1 MNLMANIL
9 IQVIIAFLA
18 GSLLLGLHR
27 KVMARV
33 QKRPGPPIV
42 QQLLHSLKFFFKETA
57 IPKTVSKI
65 FYIGIVFTLALIW
78 IVGVI
83 AGPVA
88 HDSLLI
94 IFAVYAVYKI
104 VEHNAGSSSG
114 SPYGKLSCVRAV
126 LSAATELPLF
136 AAIIFVYLITG
147 SMNIGEIINYQSVH
161 DPLIF
166 SIPLAALMF
175 FMLIIT
181 KSPYSPFAITKDKAL
196 VSGFETEHFGFLRG
210 FMLFSE
216 SIAWYVLLWVFL
228 TIFFGPLNAVGYL
241 IGMIA
246 ITFIT
251 GFINATTPVLSPNH
265 SVMALITVGAICFF
279 GTIIMIFG
287 GVVL

>member
-1 MNLMANIL
+1 MNLMAEIL
-9 IQVIIAFLA
+9 IQVIIAFVA

-27 KVMARV
+27 KIMARV

-42 QQLLHSLKFFFKETA
+42 QHLLHSLKFFFKETA
-57 IPKTVSKI
+57 FPKTVSKI
-65 FYIGIVFTLALIW
+65 FYIGIVFILALIW

-83 AGPVA
+83 VGPVA
-88 HDSLLI
+88 HNSLLI
-94 IFAVYAVYKI
+94 LFGVYAVYKI
-104 VEHNAGSSSG
+104 VEHNSGSSSG

-136 AAIIFVYLITG
+136 AAIVFVYLVTG
-147 SMNIGEIINYQSVH
+147 SMNIGEIIAYQSAH
-161 DPLIF
+161 GPLVF
-166 SIPLAALMF
+166 TIPLAALMF

-210 FMLFSE
+210 FILFSE

-241 IGMIA
+241 VGMIL

-251 GFINATTPVLSPNH
+251 AFINATTPILSPNH
-265 SVMALITVGAICFF
+265 SVMTQITIGAICFF
-279 GTIIMIFG
+279 GTIIMMFG
-287 GVVL
+287 GVIL

>member
-1 MNLMANIL
+1 MNLMAEIL
-9 IQVIIAFLA
+9 IQVIIAFVA

-27 KVMARV
+27 KIMARV

-42 QQLLHSLKFFFKETA
+42 QHLLHSLKFFFKETA
-57 IPKTVSKI
+57 FPKTVSKI
-65 FYIGIVFTLALIW
+65 FYIGIVFILALIW

-83 AGPVA
+83 VGPVA
-88 HDSLLI
+88 HNSLLI
-94 IFAVYAVYKI
+94 LFGVYAVYKI
-104 VEHNAGSSSG
+104 VEHNSGSSSG

-136 AAIIFVYLITG
+136 AAIVFVYLVTG
-147 SMNIGEIINYQSVH
+147 SMNIGEIIAYQSAH
-161 DPLIF
+161 GPLVF
-166 SIPLAALMF
+166 TVPLAALMF

-241 IGMIA
+241 VGMIL

-251 GFINATTPVLSPNH
+251 AFINATTPILSPNH
-265 SVMALITVGAICFF
+265 SVMTQITIGAICFF
-279 GTIIMIFG
+279 GTIIMMFG
-287 GVVL
+287 GVIL

>member
-1 MNLMANIL
+1 MNLMADIL
-9 IQVIIAFLA
+9 IQVIIAFIA

-27 KVMARV
+27 KIMARV

-42 QQLLHSLKFFFKETA
+42 QYLLHSLKFFFKETA
-57 IPKTVSKI
+57 FPKTVSKI
-65 FYIGIVFTLALIW
+65 FYIGIVFILALVW
-78 IVGVI
+78 IVGLI

-94 IFAVYAVYKI
+94 IFGVYAVYKI
-104 VEHNAGSSSG
+104 VEHNSGSSSG

-136 AAIIFVYLITG
+136 AAIIFVYLVTG
-147 SMNIGEIINYQSVH
+147 SMNIGEIITYQSVNGS
-161 DPLIF
+161 LVF
-166 SIPLAALMF
+166 TIPLAALMF

-216 SIAWYVLLWVFL
+216 SIAWYVMLWVFL
-228 TIFFGPLNAVGYL
+228 TIFFGPLNAIGYV
-241 IGMIA
+241 IGMIV

-251 GFINATTPVLSPNH
+251 GFINATTPIFSPNH
-265 SVMALITVGAICFF
+265 SVMTQITIGAICFF
-279 GTIIMIFG
+279 GTILMLFSG
-287 GVVL
+287 GIL

>member
-1 MNLMANIL
+1 MADIL
-9 IQVIIAFLA
+9 INVIIAFLA

-42 QQLLHSLKFFFKETA
+42 QHLIHSLKFFFKETA
-57 IPKTVSKI
+57 IPKTVSKV
-65 FYIGIVFTLALIW
+65 FYIGIVFILALIW
-78 IVGVI
+78 VVGVI
-83 AGPVA
+83 VGPVA

-94 IFAVYAVYKI
+94 LFGVYAVYKI
-104 VEHNAGSSSG
+104 VEHNSGSSSG

-136 AAIIFVYLITG
+136 AAIVFVYLVTG
-147 SMNIGEIINYQSVH
+147 TMNIGQIIAYQSVH
-161 DPLIF
+161 GPLIF

-196 VSGFETEHFGFLRG
+196 ISGFETEHFGFLRG

-216 SIAWYVLLWVFL
+216 SL

-241 IGMIA
+241 IGMIV

-251 GFINATTPVLSPNH
+251 GFINATTPIFSPNH
-265 SVMALITVGAICFF
+265 SVMTQITIGAICFF
-279 GTIIMIFG
+279 GTIIMIFT
-287 GVVL
+287 GVVA

>member
-1 MNLMANIL
+1 MADIL
-9 IQVIIAFLA
+9 INVIIAFLA

-42 QQLLHSLKFFFKETA
+42 QHLIHSLKFFFKETA
-57 IPKTVSKI
+57 IPKTVSKV
-65 FYIGIVFTLALIW
+65 FYIGIVFILALIW
-78 IVGVI
+78 VVGVI
-83 AGPVA
+83 VGPVA

-94 IFAVYAVYKI
+94 
-104 VEHNAGSSSG
+104 
-114 SPYGKLSCVRAV
+114 
-126 LSAATELPLF
+126 ATELPLF
-136 AAIIFVYLITG
+136 AAIVFVYLVTG
-147 SMNIGEIINYQSVH
+147 TMNIGQIIAYQSVH
-161 DPLIF
+161 GPLIF

-196 VSGFETEHFGFLRG
+196 ISGFETEHFGFLRG

-216 SIAWYVLLWVFL
+216 SIAWYVMLWVFL

-241 IGMIA
+241 IGMIV

-251 GFINATTPVLSPNH
+251 GFINATTPIFSPNH
-265 SVMALITVGAICFF
+265 SVMTQITIGAICFF
-279 GTIIMIFG
+279 GTIIMIFT
-287 GVVL
+287 GVVA

>member
-1 MNLMANIL
+1 MADIL
-9 IQVIIAFLA
+9 INVIIAFLA

-42 QQLLHSLKFFFKETA
+42 QHLIHSLKFFFKETS
-57 IPKTVSKI
+57 IPKTVSKP
-65 FYIGIVFTLALIW
+65 FYIGIVFILALIW

-94 IFAVYAVYKI
+94 IFGVYAVYKI

-136 AAIIFVYLITG
+136 ASIVFVYLITG
-147 SMNIGEIINYQSVH
+147 SMNIAEIIAYQTANG
-161 DPLIF
+161 PLIF
-166 SIPLAALMF
+166 KVPLAALMF

-181 KSPYSPFAITKDKAL
+181 KSPYSPFAITKDKVL
-196 VSGFETEHFGFLRG
+196 ISGFETEHFGFLRG

-216 SIAWYVLLWVFL
+216 SVAWYVMLWVFL
-228 TIFFGPLNAVGYL
+228 TIFFAPITAVGYL
-241 IGMIA
+241 IGMIV

-251 GFINATTPVLSPNH
+251 GFINAATPILSPNH
-265 SVMALITVGAICFF
+265 SVMTQITVGAICFF
-279 GTIIMIFG
+279 GTIVMIF
-287 GVVL
+287 V

>member
-1 MNLMANIL
+1 MNLMAEIL

-42 QQLLHSLKFFFKETA
+42 QQLIHSLKFFFKETA
-57 IPKTVSKI
+57 IPKTTSKV
-65 FYIGIVFTLALIW
+65 FYVGIVFILALIW
-78 IVGVI
+78 VVGVI

-94 IFAVYAVYKI
+94 LFGVYAVYKI

-136 AAIIFVYLITG
+136 AAIIFVYLMTG
-147 SMNIGEIINYQSVH
+147 SMNIGEIITYQSVH
-161 DPLIF
+161 GPLVF

-181 KSPYSPFAITKDKAL
+181 KSPYSPFGITKDKVL
-196 VSGFETEHFGFLRG
+196 ISGFETEHFGFLRG

-228 TIFFGPLNAVGYL
+228 TIFFGPLDAVGYL
-241 IGMIA
+241 IGMVVIS
-246 ITFIT
+246 FVT
-251 GFINATTPVLSPNH
+251 GFINATTPLLSPNH
-265 SVMALITVGAICFF
+265 SVMTQITIGAICFF
-279 GTIIMIFG
+279 GTIVMIFSG
-287 GVVL
+287 MVV